1 MKKLITILLAVFL
14 TVNLFSQWAANYG
27 YLDGDVNFS
36 NAKGNAVT
44 TDNSGFSYVTG
55 YCNEMVT
62 GNDIITVKYS
72 ATGDTIWTRT
82 FDGTANLNDE
92 GNGIC
97 VDAVGNVYVVGSAQN
112 LNKGYDVT
120 ILKYNS
126 SGVLQWAN
134 SYSSVE
140 DQPKEDKGLAI
151 AVDLTGNIYITGYT
165 TTIDGFTDIVTMKF
179 DSYGTQQ
186 WVKLEDGISDLNS
199 EGLSIAVSN
208 SGNIYVAG
216 YVSNTDNADIALL
229 KYTSSGSLIWSSI
242 ISGSGSG
249 EDKAWG
255 VVVDETDNVYITGY
269 INDLYNGFDAYTAKF
284 DTDGTKVW
292 ESAINGSGSGEDKAW
307 GVVVDT
313 DGSVYITG
321 QSTDALGNSNYLTVK
336 YSSAGSILWNASYN
350 GTGNG
355 SDVGTSLAILT
366 NSENSKYVV
375 VTGKSWGTSLNY
387 DYATVRYNSTTGT
400 QNQVNRYSM
409 SGVTDDLAKD
419 IAVSP
424 TKKVIITGFSQIIL
438 ENHTE
443 FSVMSTLSLDWG
455 SEMTTISNIPASF
468 VLHQNYPNPF
478 NPSTNISFDIKNGGD
493 VKLTIYDML
502 GKTVEVLVNQYLE
515 AGSYNIKFG
524 SKNLSSGIY
533 FYEIKTPGFRDIKKM
548 TLVK

>member
-1 MKKLITILLAVFL
+1 MKKLITIIWAVFL
-14 TVNLFSQWAANYG
+14 TSNLFSQWASNYG
-27 YLDGDVNFS
+27 FLAGDVNFS

-97 VDAVGNVYVVGSAQN
+97 VDAGGNVYVVGSAQN

-134 SYSSVE
+134 CYSSVE

-179 DSYGTQQ
+179 DSHGTQE

-208 SGNIYVAG
+208 SGNVYVAG

-229 KYTSSGSLIWSSI
+229 KYTSSGSLEWSPI

-284 DTDGTKVW
+284 DTYGTKIW

-321 QSTDALGNSNYLTVK
+321 QSADALGNSNYLTAK
-336 YSSAGSILWNASYN
+336 YSSAGSILWNVSYN

-355 SDVGTSLAILT
+355 SDIGSSLAILT
-366 NSENSKYVV
+366 SNENSKYVV

-409 SGVTDDLAKD
+409 SGTTNDLAKD
-419 IAVSP
+419 IDVSP
-424 TKKVIITGFSQIIL
+424 TKKVVITGFSQIIM

-443 FSVMSTLSLDWG
+443 FSVMSTVSLDWG
-455 SEMTTISNIPASF
+455 SEMTTISNVPASF

-478 NPSTNISFDIKNGGD
+478 NPSTNISFDIKNGGV

-502 GKTVEVLVNQYLE
+502 GKTVDVLVNQYLD
-515 AGSYNIKFG
+515 AGSYNINFG
-524 SKNLSSGIY
+524 NNSLSSGIY
-533 FYEIKTPGFRDIKKM
+533 FYEISTPGFRDIKKM